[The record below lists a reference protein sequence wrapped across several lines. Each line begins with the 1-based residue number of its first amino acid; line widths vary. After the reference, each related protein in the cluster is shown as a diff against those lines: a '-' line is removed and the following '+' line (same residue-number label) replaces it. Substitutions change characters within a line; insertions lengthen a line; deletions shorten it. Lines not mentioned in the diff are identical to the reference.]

1 MGDEPKDW
9 EFATEPGM
17 AHSQYIVSD
26 KPKTGAPNKR
36 ARITSVKGKVTTRG
50 KMMRSKLTAAY
61 GAKMRQRVEAGKPKR
76 HVKFLT
82 DASIGQAGSNLK
94 MIQSGAMQTNAGFN
108 TAVGRPAT
116 NGAASTST
124 NRAVEKQPFE
134 RATRISRDEL
144 LDQLFTLFTP
154 EQPFL
159 SLKELR
165 RRTNQPEAYL
175 KEILTDIAE
184 FHRHGPNTNM
194 FSLKSGFGTAGAA
207 SSAASGPVPDATV
220 TAGVS
225 PTPAK
230 MEEDEEEDDD
240 DDMEE
245 IS

>member
-1 MGDEPKDW
+1 
-9 EFATEPGM
+9 
-17 AHSQYIVSD
+17 
-26 KPKTGAPNKR
+26 
-36 ARITSVKGKVTTRG
+36 
-50 KMMRSKLTAAY
+50 MRSKLTAEY

-108 TAVGRPAT
+108 TAVSIKILLRLPVFILAQTNSYSPVPRQVGRPTT

-194 FSLKSGFGTAGAA
+194 FSLKSGFGTAGPA

-220 TAGVS
+220 TAGAS
-225 PTPAK
+225 SAPAK
-230 MEEDEEEDDD
+230 MEEDEDEEDD